1 MRVHRLTVRNYR
13 IHRDVTVRFD
23 DRLTLI
29 AGANETGKS
38 TLLEA
43 LHRGLYLRPRA
54 AGNALQQMKS
64 ATHDGAP
71 EVEVEFSTNEGRY
84 TVRKVFSGNTGTILL
99 TAAGKPNLT
108 GQAAETELAEL
119 LGIDGLIAAGGIEN
133 HAVSMGHLW
142 VRQGNAM
149 DETGTYVPEGPDL
162 LELLQQDGAAGILMS
177 EADRALTSA
186 IDTTVGTIYNQA
198 RTAFLVN
205 SEAGR
210 AEIALN
216 AARNTYGTAAAT
228 VTRLSTAS
236 AELRESENSAR
247 ECATIAATIQQEIYA
262 NEIILANIN
271 ELTNQ
276 KLTRE
281 FDAQQANSIV
291 SSLELINQNIATIR
305 SALSIAK
312 AELLPLETQVAG
324 YEASLQ
330 GSRVQLATAETN
342 LTRARSTASKS
353 RARRDFAQHN
363 VTRLQKEIE
372 LKQLESKQEKVSLF
386 DASKKSYQQEL
397 ERTALIDLRAIRRL
411 NRLRDKIIASEAE
424 LNAVATGII
433 VESAAET
440 VSVGGVQFQAGQSC
454 VVTADTTV
462 SVGSGTTIRIRP
474 GGGATLE
481 EKANALRANNS
492 DLAEQL
498 SALRVTSIEE
508 AESAVD
514 TRNRIEAAISAIE
527 ENQSILLNGESDLSA
542 NLERLRREDA
552 DAERMLRAA
561 ESASDMEVTT
571 DLTQAIETLAATQL
585 AVTQSESAE
594 QECQSAFEGAQN
606 HTRSIE
612 KELQRNHIEITNK
625 RNSVGTQ
632 TALLDNLIA
641 NHGGDDARS
650 EQLANAKNSAL
661 VARRNLDIV
670 EDSLAKLNP
679 DNANLLKNRLAA
691 SLTNNSARLEA
702 ANARINQAKGILMGM
717 GQEDPEETAA
727 IARANLDRAQEEFDR
742 HSKRAKALKLIEEL
756 IQTERSNINNAQSV
770 PLTSRMEPYLR
781 TVFGPETNV
790 AVRWNDNNEF
800 DHIAI
805 ERNSRGEGAL
815 PFAAL
820 SGGAREQAGVALR
833 LALAE
838 LINQKNGQDQ
848 SVILDDTF
856 ANSDPDRIRQ
866 LQTMLYLGAERG
878 LQIVVLTCNST
889 DYATLGG
896 TRHDLAFAPAMRGR
910 G

>member
-1 MRVHRLTVRNYR
+1 MRIHRLTVRNYR

-54 AGNALQQMKS
+54 AGNALQQMQS
-64 ATHDGAP
+64 TTHEGAP

-99 TAAGKPNLT
+99 TAAGQANLA
-108 GQAAETELAEL
+108 GQAAETKLANL

-186 IDTTVGTIYNQA
+186 IDTTVGAIYNQA

-210 AEIALN
+210 ANKALN
-216 AARNTYGTAAAT
+216 ETRGHYEAAAAT
-228 VTRLSTAS
+228 VARLSSAS

-247 ECATIAATIQQEIYA
+247 ECVTNASIIQQDICA

-276 KLTRE
+276 KLARH
-281 FDAQQANSIV
+281 FDARQANSLVENLV
-291 SSLELINQNIATIR
+291 SINQNIATSR
-305 SALSIAK
+305 SVLSSAK

-342 LTRARSTASKS
+342 LTSDRSTASKS

-363 VTRLQKEIE
+363 VTRLQKSVE
-372 LKQLESKQEKVSLF
+372 LNELESKHKKVSLL
-386 DASKKSYQQEL
+386 DASIKAHQQEL
-397 ERTALIDLRAIRRL
+397 ERTALIDQRAIRRL
-411 NRLRDKIIASEAE
+411 NRLREQIIVSQAE
-424 LNAVATGII
+424 LNTVATGLHI
-433 VESAAET
+433 ESAAEA
-440 VSVGGVQFQAGQSC
+440 VSIGGVPFHAGQSC
-454 VVTADTTV
+454 VVTTDTPV
-462 SVGSGTTIRIRP
+462 SIGSGTTIRIRP

-492 DLAEQL
+492 ELAEQL

-527 ENQSILLNGESDLSA
+527 ENRSILLNGKSDLSA

-552 DAERMLRAA
+552 DAERMLQAA
-561 ESASDMEVTT
+561 KSASDLEVTT
-571 DLTQAIETLAATQL
+571 DLKQAIETLAATQL
-585 AVTQSESAE
+585 AVVQSESAE
-594 QECQSAFEGAQN
+594 RESQSTFERAQK
-606 HTRSIE
+606 HTRDIE
-612 KELQRNHIEITNK
+612 TELQRNHNEITNK
-625 RNSVGTQ
+625 RNSVNTQ
-632 TALLDNLIA
+632 TGLLDNLIA

-650 EQLANAKNSAL
+650 ERLNNLQNEAL
-661 VARRNLDIV
+661 VAASNLDNV
-670 EDSLAKLNP
+670 MRSLAELNP
-679 DNANLLKNRLAA
+679 DNANRLKNRLAT

-727 IARANLDRAQEEFDR
+727 IARANLDRAQDEFDR

-781 TVFGPETNV
+781 TVFGPETNI

-838 LINQKNGQDQ
+838 LINQKSGQGQ
-848 SVILDDTF
+848 SVFLDDTF
-856 ANSDPDRIRQ
+856 ANSDPERIRQ

-896 TRHDLAFAPAMRGR
+896 TRHDLAFAPTMRGR

>member
-1 MRVHRLTVRNYR
+1 
-13 IHRDVTVRFD
+13 
-23 DRLTLI
+23 
-29 AGANETGKS
+29 
-38 TLLEA
+38 
-43 LHRGLYLRPRA
+43 
-54 AGNALQQMKS
+54 
-64 ATHDGAP
+64 
-71 EVEVEFSTNEGRY
+71 
-84 TVRKVFSGNTGTILL
+84 
-99 TAAGKPNLT
+99 
-108 GQAAETELAEL
+108 
-119 LGIDGLIAAGGIEN
+119 
-133 HAVSMGHLW
+133 
-142 VRQGNAM
+142 
-149 DETGTYVPEGPDL
+149 
-162 LELLQQDGAAGILMS
+162 
-177 EADRALTSA
+177 
-186 IDTTVGTIYNQA
+186 
-198 RTAFLVN
+198 
-205 SEAGR
+205 
-210 AEIALN
+210 
-216 AARNTYGTAAAT
+216 
-228 VTRLSTAS
+228 
-236 AELRESENSAR
+236 
-247 ECATIAATIQQEIYA
+247 
-262 NEIILANIN
+262 
-271 ELTNQ
+271 
-276 KLTRE
+276 
-281 FDAQQANSIV
+281 
-291 SSLELINQNIATIR
+291 
-305 SALSIAK
+305 
-312 AELLPLETQVAG
+312 
-324 YEASLQ
+324 
-330 GSRVQLATAETN
+330 
-342 LTRARSTASKS
+342 
-353 RARRDFAQHN
+353 
-363 VTRLQKEIE
+363 
-372 LKQLESKQEKVSLF
+372 
-386 DASKKSYQQEL
+386 
-397 ERTALIDLRAIRRL
+397 
-411 NRLRDKIIASEAE
+411 
-424 LNAVATGII
+424 
-433 VESAAET
+433 
-440 VSVGGVQFQAGQSC
+440 
-454 VVTADTTV
+454 
-462 SVGSGTTIRIRP
+462 
-474 GGGATLE
+474 
-481 EKANALRANNS
+481 
-492 DLAEQL
+492 
-498 SALRVTSIEE
+498 
-508 AESAVD
+508 
-514 TRNRIEAAISAIE
+514 
-527 ENQSILLNGESDLSA
+527 
-542 NLERLRREDA
+542 
-552 DAERMLRAA
+552 
-561 ESASDMEVTT
+561 
-571 DLTQAIETLAATQL
+571 LTQAIETLAATQL

>member
-1 MRVHRLTVRNYR
+1 M
-13 IHRDVTVRFD
+13 
-23 DRLTLI
+23 
-29 AGANETGKS
+29 
-38 TLLEA
+38 
-43 LHRGLYLRPRA
+43 
-54 AGNALQQMKS
+54 
-64 ATHDGAP
+64 
-71 EVEVEFSTNEGRY
+71 
-84 TVRKVFSGNTGTILL
+84 
-99 TAAGKPNLT
+99 
-108 GQAAETELAEL
+108 
-119 LGIDGLIAAGGIEN
+119 
-133 HAVSMGHLW
+133 
-142 VRQGNAM
+142 
-149 DETGTYVPEGPDL
+149 
-162 LELLQQDGAAGILMS
+162 
-177 EADRALTSA
+177 
-186 IDTTVGTIYNQA
+186 
-198 RTAFLVN
+198 
-205 SEAGR
+205 
-210 AEIALN
+210 
-216 AARNTYGTAAAT
+216 
-228 VTRLSTAS
+228 
-236 AELRESENSAR
+236 
-247 ECATIAATIQQEIYA
+247 
-262 NEIILANIN
+262 
-271 ELTNQ
+271 
-276 KLTRE
+276 
-281 FDAQQANSIV
+281 
-291 SSLELINQNIATIR
+291 
-305 SALSIAK
+305 
-312 AELLPLETQVAG
+312 
-324 YEASLQ
+324 
-330 GSRVQLATAETN
+330 
-342 LTRARSTASKS
+342 
-353 RARRDFAQHN
+353 
-363 VTRLQKEIE
+363 
-372 LKQLESKQEKVSLF
+372 
-386 DASKKSYQQEL
+386 
-397 ERTALIDLRAIRRL
+397 
-411 NRLRDKIIASEAE
+411 
-424 LNAVATGII
+424 
-433 VESAAET
+433 ESAAET

-594 QECQSAFEGAQN
+594 RECQSAFERAQN

-838 LINQKNGQDQ
+838 LINQKSGQDQ
-848 SVILDDTF
+848 SVFLDDTF